1 MSDTDNPYRGPK
13 RPGTRPPPRD
23 RPEPRPARERA
34 SSPPHSRPDAA
45 VPREGRD
52 LRPPARREP
61 PPRGRAPQ
69 RLAHQPSAPGAAADT
84 PAATTSGPAPR
95 APRDPDEVRLY
106 GMNACRAA
114 FAARPEDLRKVYLS
128 EARIGTLRDVL
139 AWCVRQRLGY
149 RVVETDDLD
158 RLAASSHHEGVVFE
172 MRRRAQPT
180 LSQLLAQL
188 APGAQTLVWLD
199 GVGNPHNFGA
209 LLRSAAHF
217 GAAGVLLP
225 PASPLT
231 LSGAA
236 CRVAEGGAEA
246 VPVVRLNA
254 VDAAL
259 AELKAAGFVPAA
271 TLPHGGQSIY
281 GGDLPQRLVL
291 VFGAEGGG
299 MQRAL
304 IDACPLQL
312 SVPGTGRV
320 ESLNIA
326 SAAAVMLAEAWRR
339 QQR

>member
-1 MSDTDNPYRGPK
+1 MSDDDNPYRGPK
-13 RPGTRPPPRD
+13 RPTSRPPPRD
-23 RPEPRPARERA
+23 RPAPGGARDRSAAPPARRD
-34 SSPPHSRPDAA
+34 SVPPRDRRDA
-45 VPREGRD
+45 
-52 LRPPARREP
+52 PPARREP
-61 PPRGRAPQ
+61 PARERAPV
-69 RLAHQPSAPGAAADT
+69 RPERERAATRPDTTHHDVASTAAAT
-84 PAATTSGPAPR
+84 RP
-95 APRDPDEVRLY
+95 PRDPEEVRLH

-114 FAARPEDLRKVYLS
+114 FAARPDDLRKVYLS

-139 AWCVRQRLGY
+139 AWCVKQRLGY

-172 MRRRAQPT
+172 MRRRTQPT
-180 LSQLLAQL
+180 LAQLLAQL
-188 APGAQTLVWLD
+188 APGPQTLVWLD

-225 PASPLT
+225 PTSPLT

-246 VPVVRLNA
+246 VPVVRLEA
-254 VDAAL
+254 IDAAL
-259 AELKAAGFVPAA
+259 AQLTAAGFVPAA

-281 GGDLPQRLVL
+281 AGSLPPRLVL

-312 SVPGTGRV
+312 SVPGSGRV

-339 QQR
+339 QQL

>member
-1 MSDTDNPYRGPK
+1 
-13 RPGTRPPPRD
+13 
-23 RPEPRPARERA
+23 
-34 SSPPHSRPDAA
+34 
-45 VPREGRD
+45 
-52 LRPPARREP
+52 
-61 PPRGRAPQ
+61 
-69 RLAHQPSAPGAAADT
+69 
-84 PAATTSGPAPR
+84 
-95 APRDPDEVRLY
+95 
-106 GMNACRAA
+106 MNACRAA

>member
-13 RPGTRPPPRD
+13 RPGPRPPPRERPESRAPRD
-23 RPEPRPARERA
+23 RPAAPPHARHDTAPPRDRRDPPPYARREAPARER
-34 SSPPHSRPDAA
+34 
-45 VPREGRD
+45 
-52 LRPPARREP
+52 PAQRGEHERP
-61 PPRGRAPQ
+61 PPRPGVEPTT
-69 RLAHQPSAPGAAADT
+69 GAAT
-84 PAATTSGPAPR
+84 GVAPR

-114 FAARPEDLRKVYLS
+114 FAARPDDLRKVYLS

-172 MRRRAQPT
+172 MRRRTQPT
-180 LSQLLAQL
+180 LTRLLEQL
-188 APGAQTLVWLD
+188 AAGAQTLVWLD

-225 PASPLT
+225 PGSPLT

-246 VPVVRLNA
+246 VPVVRLDA

-259 AELKAAGFVPAA
+259 TELKAAGFVPAA
-271 TLPHGGQSIY
+271 TLPQGGQSIY
-281 GGDLPQRLVL
+281 GGDLPERLVL

-312 SVPGTGRV
+312 SIPGTGRV

-326 SAAAVMLAEAWRR
+326 NAAAVMLAEAWRR
-339 QQR
+339 AHR

>member
-1 MSDTDNPYRGPK
+1 MSQDDNPYRGPK
-13 RPGTRPPPRD
+13 RPASRPPPRD
-23 RPEPRPARERA
+23 RPDSRGPRDRSSAPPAPRHDPAPPREQRAPTPQARRESPGRGPARPPHERA
-34 SSPPHSRPDAA
+34 APRPDAEHA
-45 VPREGRD
+45 EGTAPT
-52 LRPPARREP
+52 RPA
-61 PPRGRAPQ
+61 
-69 RLAHQPSAPGAAADT
+69 
-84 PAATTSGPAPR
+84 
-95 APRDPDEVRLY
+95 RDPDEVRLY

-149 RVVETDDLD
+149 RVVENDDLD

-180 LSQLLAQL
+180 LLQLLAQL
-188 APGAQTLVWLD
+188 DPGAQTLVWLD

-246 VPVVRLNA
+246 VPVVRLES

-259 AELKAAGFVPAA
+259 AQLTAAGFVAAA

-281 GGDLPQRLVL
+281 GGDLPARLVL

-304 IDACPLQL
+304 VDACPLQL
-312 SVPGTGRV
+312 SVPGTGKV

-339 QQR
+339 RQS

>member
-1 MSDTDNPYRGPK
+1 MSDDDNPYRGPK
-13 RPGTRPPPRD
+13 RPASRPPPRD
-23 RPEPRPARERA
+23 RPDPRAARDRPAAPPPRRDSAPPRDRREA
-34 SSPPHSRPDAA
+34 PPQ
-45 VPREGRD
+45 
-52 LRPPARREP
+52 ARREP
-61 PPRGRAPQ
+61 SARDRAPARPERERTAARPDAGQ
-69 RLAHQPSAPGAAADT
+69 HEVPTAAAT
-84 PAATTSGPAPR
+84 RP
-95 APRDPDEVRLY
+95 PRDPDEVRLY
-106 GMNACRAA
+106 GLNACRAA
-114 FAARPEDLRKVYLS
+114 FAARPDDLRKVYLS
-128 EARIGTLRDVL
+128 EARIAALRDVL

-149 RVVETDDLD
+149 RVVEADDLD

-172 MRRRAQPT
+172 MRRRAQPS
-180 LSQLLAQL
+180 LPQLLAQL
-188 APGAQTLVWLD
+188 APGPQTLVWLD

-246 VPVVRLNA
+246 VPVVRLDA
-254 VDAAL
+254 MDAAL
-259 AELKAAGFVPAA
+259 AQLTAAGFVLAA
-271 TLPHGGQSIY
+271 TLPHGGRSIY
-281 GGDLPQRLVL
+281 SGDLPPRLVL

-312 SVPGTGRV
+312 SVPGSGRV

-339 QQR
+339 RLP

>member
-23 RPEPRPARERA
+23 RPEPRSARERA

-45 VPREGRD
+45 VPRERRD
-52 LRPPARREP
+52 LLPPARREP
-61 PPRGRAPQ
+61 PPRERAPQ
-69 RLAHQPSAPGAAADT
+69 RPAHQPSAPGAAADT

-217 GAAGVLLP
+217 GSAGVLLP

-339 QQR
+339 QLR